1 MEEEEEEEERKRERE
16 RERERERRDGAYLN
30 PVKRNETEREVIERS
45 SRSFF

>member
-1 MEEEEEEEERKRERE
+1 MEEEEEEEEEERE
-16 RERERERRDGAYLN
+16 RERERDGAYLN

>member
-1 MEEEEEEEERKRERE
+1 MEEEEEEEEEERK
-16 RERERERRDGAYLN
+16 RERERRDGAYLN